1 MGNNIEIVEQLLRNT
16 FPGESYLPGPIYA
29 SNARETAAAVNP
41 NKLET
46 TVQDYSILSPGSGRP
61 KSGIGTIT
69 IVSTSSPKKI
79 RWELTDREGA
89 RISGYSAPMGFSIPT
104 DIILTKID

>member
-1 MGNNIEIVEQLLRNT
+1 LLLFINLKLLEYESIKFYILNYVNQFTIVHIIRVL
-16 FPGESYLPGPIYA
+16 
-29 SNARETAAAVNP
+29 
-41 NKLET
+41 
-46 TVQDYSILSPGSGRP
+46 P
-61 KSGIGTIT
+61 KSGDVTIT
-69 IVSTSSPKKI
+69 IVSTSNPKKI